1 MTINCTTYGF
11 SDFRGDLSGNNYF
24 YQLLQMGDSSFS
36 KEGIIEDATSHLF
49 QGLLPYTNYSLYV
62 FAKNS
67 KGEYNDQA
75 PLVLEARTQESE
87 EPRYPPSKLNAIAV
101 DDEGS
106 VGPTFQVWW
115 TKPYPETARVKNYE
129 LEWSVSGMKMSK
141 CINDSLTFLCN
152 RLINFLGRDG
162 LTF

>member
-1 MTINCTTYGF
+1 MTINSTTYGF

-36 KEGIIEDATSHLF
+36 KEGSIEDATSHRF

-129 LEWSVSGMKMSK
+129 LEWSVKGMILSK
-141 CINDSLTFLCN
+141 CMTH
-152 RLINFLGRDG
+152 
-162 LTF
+162 